1 MSTDFPSPEAFVR
14 EQLEESCRVKHSFS
28 PELIARITTL
38 AGHIARAL
46 AVGGK
51 LILFGNGGSAADAQH
66 IAAEFV
72 VRLRE
77 HRPALPAVAL
87 TVNTSVLT
95 AAGNDYGFE
104 QIFAR
109 QVEALARPGDVLL
122 VLSTSGASA
131 NVLLGAEAGR
141 AKGAWVAALT
151 GAGGGALRKRSDLLI
166 NVPSE
171 DSQRIQEAH
180 ITIGHILCALVE
192 RHPELR
198 GALPGNPA

>member
-1 MSTDFPSPEAFVR
+1 MTAHAQNPGAFVR
-14 EQLEESCRVKHSFS
+14 EQLEESCRVKHRFS
-28 PELIARITTL
+28 PELIERIAEL
-38 AGHIARAL
+38 ADKIARAM
-46 AVGGK
+46 AAGGK

-77 HRPALPAVAL
+77 HRQALPAIAL

-95 AAGNDYGFE
+95 ATGNDYGFE
-104 QIFAR
+104 QVFAR
-109 QVEALARPGDVLL
+109 QVEALARPGDV
-122 VLSTSGASA
+122 VLAFSTSGASP
-131 NVLLGAEAGR
+131 NVLLGAKAGR
-141 AKGAWVAALT
+141 QKGAWVAALT
-151 GAGGGALRKRSDLLI
+151 GERGGVLRELCDLLV

-192 RHPELR
+192 R
-198 GALPGNPA
+198 NPALQK

>member
-1 MSTDFPSPEAFVR
+1 MPADTHSPEAFVR
-14 EQLEESCRVKHSFS
+14 EQLEDSCRVKHNFS
-28 PELIARITTL
+28 TELIARIATL
-38 AGHIARAL
+38 AEHIAQVL
-46 AVGGK
+46 AAGGK

-77 HRPALPAVAL
+77 HRPALAAVAL

-95 AAGNDYGFE
+95 AAGNDFGFE
-104 QIFAR
+104 QVFAR

-122 VLSTSGASA
+122 ALSTSGTSA

-141 AKGAWVAALT
+141 QKGAWVGALT
-151 GAGGGALRKRSDLLI
+151 GESGGALRNRSDLLI
-166 NVPSE
+166 NVPSQ

-180 ITIGHILCALVE
+180 ITIGHIVCALVE
-192 RHPELR
+192 RHPQLR
-198 GALPGNPA
+198 GALPRNPE